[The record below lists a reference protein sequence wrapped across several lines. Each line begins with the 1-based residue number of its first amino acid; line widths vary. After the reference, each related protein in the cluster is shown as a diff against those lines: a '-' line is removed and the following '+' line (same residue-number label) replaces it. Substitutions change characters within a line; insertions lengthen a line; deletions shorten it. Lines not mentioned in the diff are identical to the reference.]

1 MKRSQNSS
9 FTFLSHKSLIFIPES
24 RKKDTW
30 KYLIIVRFIQ
40 HALCLFMQACKRHFS
55 CIRILREMKKRR
67 TSAFADCFHC
77 ISHVLYSLAK
87 VAVIYLRVSTF
98 RSLASF
104 RRDQIPLPN
113 LGFSLAGFTRSIFP
127 VSRKARLCGTFKG
140 VRHSFHHRPS
150 PAVSLRCLDL
160 SFHPAQTLHPSQNV
174 RAWTF
179 L

>member
-1 MKRSQNSS
+1 MSRFYSPYYYNKQKLNCKIIMNIFENLTAFPQFRVI
-9 FTFLSHKSLIFIPES
+9 FTLKKQDYSCSTVSLHKPCSVLQWSGSHL
-24 RKKDTW
+24 
-30 KYLIIVRFIQ
+30 
-40 HALCLFMQACKRHFS
+40 
-55 CIRILREMKKRR
+55 
-67 TSAFADCFHC
+67 SAFFQTPHRM
-77 ISHVLYSLAK
+77 ISLHLQQV
-87 VAVIYLRVSTF
+87 
-98 RSLASF
+98 
-104 RRDQIPLPN
+104 PLPN

-140 VRHSFHHRPS
+140 VRHSFRHRPS